1 MFSGQSE
8 RGAMLKVFAASVVIL
23 FALACTPGVAAPAG
37 WLTTHDPRGFSI
49 SYPADWKADPGFADL
64 NYPDDNGVRARI
76 EGLGLRPT
84 TDLQPHTTLQSNQVS
99 IAVEVLPPYRKG
111 CVAGNF
117 LAEPPPDYNSGID
130 TNTPDFAHMS
140 GADPGDWYSVEDY
153 VYRVSTKPCLAVHY
167 FVGYATP
174 GGEMEK
180 GAKPFDR
187 AALLTQLDHI
197 RATFVRE
204 AR

>member
-1 MFSGQSE
+1 MT
-8 RGAMLKVFAASVVIL
+8 KVFAASAAMLCV
-23 FALACTPGVAAPAG
+23 FMCTPGMTTPAG
-37 WLTTHDPRGFSI
+37 WRTTHDARGFSI
-49 SYPADWKADPGFADL
+49 SYPAGWKADPGFADL
-64 NYPDDNGVRARI
+64 NYPDNNGERSKI

-84 TDLQPHTTLQSNQVS
+84 AELQPHTTLQSNQVS
-99 IAVEVLPPYRKG
+99 VAVEVLPPYRKG

-140 GADPGDWYSVEDY
+140 GGDPGDWYSVEDY

-167 FVGYATP
+167 FIGYATR
-174 GGEMEK
+174 GGEMVK

-187 AALLTQLDHI
+187 AALLAQLDHI

-204 AR
+204 TK